1 LAETL
6 SFGELESV
14 PQDCPFASLWVRVI
28 HCLVSFRQACNSV
41 FGGRRPAAG
50 AGGHWAAEFS
60 QPG

>member
-1 LAETL
+1 M
-6 SFGELESV
+6 
-14 PQDCPFASLWVRVI
+14 VRS
-28 HCLVSFRQACNSV
+28 LVSFRHACNSV